1 MKKMTSKHDFHTF
14 PTEKGIFVSIH
25 QEDELREDL
34 GPFNSQRVANN
45 AAHNEWRQQQES
57 NAARDE
63 KLKNLLIEKGGINP
77 EWAKSH
83 LIIDSSPP
91 LF

>member
-1 MKKMTSKHDFHTF
+1 MTSKHDFHTF
-14 PTEKGIFVSIH
+14 STEKGIFVSIH
-25 QEDELREDL
+25 QEDELREDF
-34 GPFNSQRVANN
+34 GPFPSQRVANS
-45 AAHNEWRQQQES
+45 AAHNEWRRQQES
-57 NAARDE
+57 SAARDE
-63 KLKNLLIEKGGINP
+63 NLKNLLIEKGGINP